1 MSCLLM
7 IVVVGLLFQGTSAFA
22 SIFIVPQYNDTF
34 PLTLDSEPQTYYQTG
49 LKDVAAI
56 LFYAVGWITIHAIL
70 QEYVLDKLQRKLH
83 LSKTKMNKFAE
94 SGQLFVF
101 TLYSVMHSG
110 YIMHDLR
117 LHLDLTKLWIG
128 YPEVHRHMTLHL
140 KLFFIFQIAY
150 WLHQFPEFYFQKVRK
165 DEIQPRTL
173 YSIIFLF
180 FTIAA
185 YSLNFNRLTLA
196 LLFMEYV
203 SQNVF
208 HLTRLFH
215 FAEKWNI
222 AKTGFKIWNIVFVLV
237 RLASAVLAVL
247 TLWYGLRSNETPYID
262 SVNGNFNTAFI
273 RLNSLLC
280 VLALQL
286 YMLWNFVLFHVR
298 RYREKHSKIKIDKQ
312 PKIQQRR
319 RKHVNDDVRDLPE
332 ADQHSRKKSN

>member
-1 MSCLLM
+1 
-7 IVVVGLLFQGTSAFA
+7 
-22 SIFIVPQYNDTF
+22 
-34 PLTLDSEPQTYYQTG
+34 
-49 LKDVAAI
+49 
-56 LFYAVGWITIHAIL
+56 
-70 QEYVLDKLQRKLH
+70 
-83 LSKTKMNKFAE
+83 
-94 SGQLFVF
+94 
-101 TLYSVMHSG
+101 
-110 YIMHDLR
+110 
-117 LHLDLTKLWIG
+117 
-128 YPEVHRHMTLHL
+128 
-140 KLFFIFQIAY
+140 
-150 WLHQFPEFYFQKVRK
+150 
-165 DEIQPRTL
+165 
-173 YSIIFLF
+173 
-180 FTIAA
+180 
-185 YSLNFNRLTLA
+185 LA

-312 PKIQQRR
+312 SKIQQRR
-319 RKHVNDDVRDLPE
+319 RKHVNDDVSLFIHLNVLPQILACRSYCE
-332 ADQHSRKKSN
+332 QHSRLFVLEFVSNFEMILV